1 MDASHAPQ
9 EVSRIQT
16 YTSTNASFSSGAATN
31 HCCTPTRPLQW
42 PGHKEVLPYWRHMDE
57 DWHKRTSPAVCV
69 PRKRQRW
76 IKVWKTQ
83 LRKRWDLKIRNQCS
97 TRALSLSLLTDLT
110 LVVFFKFV
118 YSQSRVDPSPAA
130 WASRWE
136 NLSHRLWSLL
146 LRWTALDQKPGQQ
159 TDALYLFGQWSQLSR
174 MGCVP
179 EANKIGYFNT
189 EVLRLAQVALGV
201 NPKKLQLCMLLFAWY
216 TEVIFPTHPF
226 SHRGQEPGVR
236 WELWWPTLCIPLCL
250 HGEDLLLLHLRWTFR
265 WAAVVLYNLRLSER
279 PAVLFLHWKEWWDS
293 GT

>member
-1 MDASHAPQ
+1 MRLVNQKP
-9 EVSRIQT
+9 VL
-16 YTSTNASFSSGAATN
+16 NKSSELVAVN
-31 HCCTPTRPLQW
+31 RPDV
-42 PGHKEVLPYWRHMDE
+42 G
-57 DWHKRTSPAVCV
+57 CF
-69 PRKRQRW
+69 
-76 IKVWKTQ
+76 
-83 LRKRWDLKIRNQCS
+83 LKC
-97 TRALSLSLLTDLT
+97 
-110 LVVFFKFV
+110 V
-118 YSQSRVDPSPAA
+118 YSQSCVDPSPAA

-201 NPKKLQLCMLLFAWY
+201 NPREIAVFCNFLLVPFSSACCSLNG
-216 TEVIFPTHPF
+216 ILKSFFPPSLPF